1 MKGKFGNLSVNA
13 KENYIYTRR
22 LSEYSELN
30 QKLYLWVIQETK
42 LGNTYYNT
50 EGSYTNYSTKFVVE
64 AKEIKRTTLPQLNLI
79 LQKFSI
85 GHWTSSTSNETGNYT
100 YINFNFPSSTENRKF
115 TLKIGKIT
123 NTTILNKIKNNDY
136 SGITE
141 LLTYAKNNNSI
152 YSKELTTT
160 STAYFG
166 EFSIIIALIFS
177 IASAWGS
184 YYYSDKIVLASCHA
198 RPATREEDLK
208 LVNILDALMV
218 TAGLPKKPDLYVV
231 EDAQPNAFATGRNPE
246 HAIICVTTGLLQKL
260 DYYEL
265 EGVIAHE
272 MSHIKNY
279 DILLSAVVS
288 VFVGL
293 IVMLSDMFSRII
305 FWGGSKDRDS
315 DSKAN
320 GILMLLGLICLILSP
335 IFGTLMQLALSRR
348 REFLADSTAVEFTRN
363 PDGLI
368 SALQKLEND
377 PNELKSAN
385 SATANMYI
393 INPFKKNGEKGKRK
407 TSSLWST
414 HPSTEDRIEALRN
427 IK

>member
-1 MKGKFGNLSVNA
+1 MFKASKKNKFESGLIISVFIIVITLIIYYICNALNLGNL
-13 KENYIYTRR
+13 
-22 LSEYSELN
+22 
-30 QKLYLWVIQETK
+30 
-42 LGNTYYNT
+42 
-50 EGSYTNYSTKFVVE
+50 
-64 AKEIKRTTLPQLNLI
+64 
-79 LQKFSI
+79 
-85 GHWTSSTSNETGNYT
+85 
-100 YINFNFPSSTENRKF
+100 
-115 TLKIGKIT
+115 
-123 NTTILNKIKNNDY
+123 
-136 SGITE
+136 
-141 LLTYAKNNNSI
+141 
-152 YSKELTTT
+152 
-160 STAYFG
+160 
-166 EFSIIIALIFS
+166 SIIIALIFS
-177 IASAWGS
+177 IATAWGS
-184 YYYSDKIVLASCHA
+184 YYYSDKIVLASCKA

-246 HAIICVTTGLLQKL
+246 HAVICVTTGLLEKL

-288 VFVGL
+288 VFVGF
-293 IVMLSDMFSRII
+293 IVMLSDTFSRIL
-305 FWGGSKDRDS
+305 FWGGTKDRDS

-320 GILMLLGLICLILSP
+320 GILMLIGLICLILSP
-335 IFGTLMQLALSRR
+335 IFGTLMQLALSRK

-368 SALQKLEND
+368 SALQKLEAD
-377 PNELKSAN
+377 PNELETAN

-393 INPFKKNGEKGKRK
+393 INPFKKNGEKGKKK

-414 HPSTEDRIEALRN
+414 HPSTEDRIEALKN
-427 IK
+427 IR